1 MNFVDYETTYD
12 KLFAYM
18 KSHDFNNVKNILLKI
33 DNQDI
38 TFDVNV
44 KDEYKNYLLL
54 YAIMLNQSEILK
66 LLLKFDVNIDGRDK
80 YGRSLLI
87 IPIEYGYNEILFELL
102 EYNKFNTGVSL
113 LDIKDKN
120 LKTPLHYAIEIK
132 NINLI
137 KLLLSYNA
145 NPNFCDI
152 NGYNSLH
159 YAVKSR
165 REDIVKL
172 IITYI
177 SDINSRFNTGETSL
191 HIACNLQ
198 LYDII
203 DILLENNI
211 NVNIQDIDNEISVLY
226 YATIL
231 NNKKII
237 KKLLSYNANV
247 NLQDIYGNT
256 CAHYCVMYN
265 NLEVLELLM
274 TNTNINLN
282 MWNTESNLPLHIVF
296 NNSDIKNIDEYINL
310 IIDKS
315 NVSFTDN
322 NGNSC
327 LYYLVK
333 NNLWKKYKNVLVTK
347 RLDIFTKN
355 KHDEMIYELIN
366 KSDEYEFFEMVVE
379 SYLYRLKKS
388 KKRWFIEWE
397 NICAKMTISDEQ
409 NNILT
414 DFETSNKHEIDK
426 LKNQKIPEK
435 INNQCKKIIN
445 LKIYDIINKIKKNKK
460 LICSDTSFPI
470 KNMIPCIDVGEGENI
485 MYTTF
490 TGSSIDILIGL
501 IYLLKKHSHAC
512 STINDNYIKQTE
524 LCGFYNSIGIL
535 NNSQCEFLNF
545 EIIWTNQNLY
555 LSDNFYDNFKKAL
568 TKNVNFIIIPIGI
581 NMKNGNHA
589 GYLIYDKSLNEIER
603 FEPHGKMSPTGLNYN
618 ANLLDELLKSKIENI
633 DVDIKYFP
641 PSSFLPKIGFQLFD
655 IGDNKNRK
663 IGDPEGF
670 CALWAIWYADMRLL
684 YKSFS
689 RKKLVKLLI
698 SISKNNKISFK
709 NMIRNYSK
717 NIVDIRDSIFKKF
730 NFDINDWLNDKLT
743 DTQINNFTT
752 YIKKLISEL

>member
-1 MNFVDYETTYD
+1 
-12 KLFAYM
+12 M
-18 KSHDFNNVKNILLKI
+18 KSHDFENVKNILIKI
-33 DNQDI
+33 DPEDI
-38 TFDVNV
+38 TFDVNI

-54 YAIMLNQSEILK
+54 YAIMLNQAEILK
-66 LLLKFDVNIDGRDK
+66 ILLKFDINIDGRDK

-87 IPIEYGYNEILFELL
+87 IPIEYGYTDILYELL
-102 EYNKFNTGVSL
+102 EYNKFNTGISL

-132 NINLI
+132 NYRLI
-137 KLLLSYNA
+137 QLLLSYNA

-165 REDIVKL
+165 QENIVKL

-198 LYDII
+198 LYGII
-203 DILLENNI
+203 DILLENKI
-211 NVNIQDIDNEISVLY
+211 NVNIQDIDNEISVLH

-237 KKLLSYNANV
+237 NTLILHNANV

-265 NLEVLELLM
+265 NLEILELLVKDK
-274 TNTNINLN
+274 NINLN
-282 MWNTESNLPLHIVF
+282 MWNTESNLPLHIAF
-296 NNSDIKNIDEYINL
+296 NNSDIKNINEYINIL
-310 IIDKS
+310 IDKT

-322 NGNSC
+322 YGNSC
-327 LYYLVK
+327 LYYLIK
-333 NNLWKKYKNVLVTK
+333 NKLWKKYKDVLATK

-355 KHDEMIYELIN
+355 KNNEILIELLDKSEKDEFI
-366 KSDEYEFFEMVVE
+366 EMVVQ

-397 NICAKMTISDEQ
+397 NICAKMTITDNQ
-409 NNILT
+409 NNVLT
-414 DFETSNKHEIDK
+414 EFETKNEKEIDT
-426 LKNQKIPEK
+426 LKKQKIPEK
-435 INNQCKKIIN
+435 INDQCKKIIN
-445 LKIYDIINKIKKNKK
+445 LKIYDIIDKVKNNKK
-460 LICSDTSFPI
+460 LLCSDTSFPM

-501 IYLLKKHSHAC
+501 IYLLKKHKHAC
-512 STINDNYIKQTE
+512 STINPDFMKQTE

-555 LSDNFYDNFKKAL
+555 LSDNFYENFKKAL
-568 TKNVNFIIIPIGI
+568 TKNISFIIIPIGI

-589 GYLIYDKSLNEIER
+589 GYLIYDKSTNEIER

-618 ANLLDELLKSKIENI
+618 ANLLDSLLKSKIENI
-633 DVDIKYFP
+633 DVDIKYFS
-641 PSSFLPKIGFQLFD
+641 PSSFLPKIGFQIFD
-655 IGDNKNRK
+655 INDNKNKK
-663 IGDPEGF
+663 IGDPDGF
-670 CALWAIWYADMRLL
+670 CALWAIWYTDMRLL
-684 YKSFS
+684 YKDFS

-717 NIVDIRDSIFKKF
+717 NIVDIRDSIFKNF
-730 NFDINDWLNDKLT
+730 DFDINDWLNDKLT
-743 DTQINNFTT
+743 DTQINDFTL